1 MIDGDR
7 ERLTLEPIA
16 PAPQVGLLL
25 AALEDSRRRTLRE
38 LEPVTDEMLAWQPSE
53 PLSSIGQL
61 LYHVALIEA
70 DWLLSDILHLAEDE
84 WPDWIGGEF
93 PIDVRNDAGDLS
105 RVPPEPV
112 GRALARLARVRA
124 HLLQALSP
132 MRDDDLHVAGRQPD
146 YDVSPAWA
154 LHHLLQHE
162 AEHRAHV
169 TLARDVF
176 LTTAGGWR
184 PSPAG

>member
-1 MIDGDR
+1 MTDGDR
-7 ERLTLEPIA
+7 ARLTLEPIA

-84 WPDWIGGEF
+84 WPDWISGEF
-93 PIDVRNDAGDLS
+93 PIDVRNEAATS
-105 RVPPEPV
+105 RACRRSRSLVPWL
-112 GRALARLARVRA
+112 GSLAYA
-124 HLLQALSP
+124 P
-132 MRDDDLHVAGRQPD
+132 
-146 YDVSPAWA
+146 
-154 LHHLLQHE
+154 
-162 AEHRAHV
+162 
-169 TLARDVF
+169 TC
-176 LTTAGGWR
+176 WR
-184 PSPAG
+184 H